1 MRVGRKTLHQN
12 RPLFVNS
19 SEFMRICSAT
29 NFLQTPDNLMTLLS
43 VWSWYFSRICS
54 VHPGTGS
61 NCLSVRRPAERY
73 LFGVSFFLQAN
84 EVRTLHLLC
93 GRDISLRWFFLRKT
107 DLLRARRGQESG
119 VNHSD
124 LDYSGEYI
132 THVFLCNVL
141 ESNGTFRASNRPL
154 WRSSSHS

>member
-29 NFLQTPDNLMTLLS
+29 NFLQTPDNPMTLLS

-61 NCLSVRRPAERY
+61 NCLSVRKPAERF

-93 GRDISLRWFFLRKT
+93 GRDISLR
-107 DLLRARRGQESG
+107 
-119 VNHSD
+119 
-124 LDYSGEYI
+124 
-132 THVFLCNVL
+132 
-141 ESNGTFRASNRPL
+141 
-154 WRSSSHS
+154 